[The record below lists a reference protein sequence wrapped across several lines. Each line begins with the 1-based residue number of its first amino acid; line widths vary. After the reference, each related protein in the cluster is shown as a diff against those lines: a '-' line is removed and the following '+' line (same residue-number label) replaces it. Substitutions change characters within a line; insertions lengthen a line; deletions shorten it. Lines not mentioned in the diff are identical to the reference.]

1 MAGIPSHLM
10 FPRNGGS
17 DSIRSTV
24 SLGYTAPFAS
34 GIVVCVGSD
43 GVLRPYGSCNP
54 NDPILGIVERLH
66 PPMNTEVDVVLS
78 GVVNLDI
85 LEAGKTYY
93 LAKDG
98 TLVEEGVLPVVQ
110 GIAKGKGIF
119 TRPCAGAHTHAGAPV
134 GTMMPLWATEV
145 PFGWL
150 ECNGSLINSKDY
162 PALFAATFSNH
173 ESIKVRTVS
182 GSESILV
189 FAYNGKIPPSTIL
202 NLSTHGLVTVM
213 SSNQGLLT
221 VTSTKPF
228 TLLQTA
234 PNSLQEL
241 TLADPN
247 DFFLPAK
254 AEPSL
259 KWIVK
264 T

>member
-1 MAGIPSHLM
+1 MPALPAHLM
-10 FPRNGGS
+10 LPQNGGS

-24 SLGYTAPFAS
+24 SLGFTAPFAS

-43 GVLRPYGSCNP
+43 GVLRPYGSCHPSN
-54 NDPILGIVERLH
+54 PILGIVERLH

-78 GVVNLDI
+78 GVVNLEFI
-85 LEAGKTYY
+85 EAGKTYF
-93 LAKDG
+93 LKDDG
-98 TLVEEGVLPVVQ
+98 TIGSEGTVPVLQ
-110 GIAKGKGIF
+110 GVGKGRGIF
-119 TRPCAGAHTHAGAPV
+119 TRPCAGAHTHAGVPAGAIV
-134 GTMMPLWATEV
+134 PLWSSDV
-145 PFGWL
+145 PLRWL
-150 ECNGSLINSKDY
+150 ECDGSLINSKDY

-173 ESIKVRTVS
+173 ESIKVRTVN

-241 TLADPN
+241 TPADPN
-247 DFFLPAK
+247 DFVLPAK

>member
-1 MAGIPSHLM
+1 MPVIPTHLM
-10 FPRNGGS
+10 LPRNGGS

-24 SLGYTAPFAS
+24 SLGFTAPFAS

-43 GVLRPYGSCNP
+43 GVLRSYGSCHP
-54 NDPILGIVERLH
+54 SDPILGIVERLH

-78 GVVNLDI
+78 GVVNLDT

-98 TLVEEGVLPVVQ
+98 TLTEEGVLPVVQ
-110 GIAKGKGIF
+110 GIAEGRGIF
-119 TRPCAGAHTHAGAPV
+119 TRPCAGTHTYAGAPT
-134 GTMMPLWATEV
+134 GAMMPVWSFDV
-145 PFGWL
+145 PLGWL
-150 ECNGSLINSKDY
+150 ECDGSLVNSKEY
-162 PALFAATFSNH
+162 PALFMVSFGNH
-173 ESIKVRTVS
+173 ESIKVKTVS

-189 FAYNGKIPPSTIL
+189 FAYNGKIPVSTVL
-202 NLSTHGLVTVM
+202 NLSAHGLVTVM
-213 SSNQGLLT
+213 SCGQGLLT
-221 VTSTKPF
+221 VTSSNPF

-241 TLADPN
+241 TPADPN
-247 DFFLPAK
+247 DFFLPTK
-254 AEPSL
+254 TESPL

>member
-24 SLGYTAPFAS
+24 SLGYTAPFAF

-78 GVVNLDI
+78 GVVNLDT

-110 GIAKGKGIF
+110 GIAKGRGIF
-119 TRPCAGAHTHAGAPV
+119 TRPCAGAHTHAGTPV
-134 GTMMPLWATEV
+134 GTMMPIWGSEV

-150 ECNGSLINSKDY
+150 ECNGSMINSNDY
-162 PALFAATFSNH
+162 PALFTLSFGSH
-173 ESIKVRTVS
+173 ESIKVKTIS
-182 GSESILV
+182 GSDSILV
-189 FAYNGKIPPSTIL
+189 FAYDGKIPANTVL
-202 NLSTHGLVTVM
+202 NLSAHGLVTVM
-213 SSNQGLLT
+213 FCGQGLLT
-221 VTSTKPF
+221 VTSIKPF
-228 TLLQTA
+228 SLLQTA

-241 TLADPN
+241 TPADPN
-247 DFFLPAK
+247 DFFLPMK
-254 AEPSL
+254 SEPPF

>member
-43 GVLRPYGSCNP
+43 GVLRPYGFCNP
-54 NDPILGIVERLH
+54 NDPILGIVEKLH
-66 PPMNTEVDVVLS
+66 LPSNTEVDVVLS
-78 GVVNLDI
+78 GVVNLDT

-98 TLVEEGVLPVVQ
+98 TLAEEGILPVIQ
-110 GIAKGKGIF
+110 GIAKGRGIF
-119 TRPCAGAHTHAGAPV
+119 TRPCAGAHTHTGAPT
-134 GTMMPLWATEV
+134 GAMMPLWATEV

-150 ECNGSLINSKDY
+150 ECNGSLFNSKDY
-162 PALFAATFSNH
+162 PALFAASFGNH
-173 ESIKVRTVS
+173 ESIKVKTIS
-182 GSESILV
+182 GSNSILV
-189 FAYNGKIPPSTIL
+189 FAYDGKIPANTVL
-202 NLSTHGLVTVM
+202 NLSAHGLVTVM
-213 SSNQGLLT
+213 SCRQGLLT
-221 VTSTKPF
+221 VTSAKSF
-228 TLLQTA
+228 SLLQTA

-241 TLADPN
+241 IPADQN
-247 DFFLPAK
+247 DFFLPMK
-254 AEPSL
+254 SELPF

>member
-78 GVVNLDI
+78 GVVNLDT

-110 GIAKGKGIF
+110 GIAKGRGIF
-119 TRPCAGAHTHAGAPV
+119 TRPCAGAHTHAGAPTGV
-134 GTMMPLWATEV
+134 MMPIWATEV

-162 PALFAATFSNH
+162 PALFAASFGNH
-173 ESIKVRTVS
+173 ESIKVRTMS
-182 GSESILV
+182 GSDSILV
-189 FAYNGKIPPSTIL
+189 FAYDGKIPPNTML
-202 NLSTHGLVTVM
+202 NLSAHGLVTVM
-213 SSNQGLLT
+213 ACGQGLLT
-221 VTSTKPF
+221 VSSSKPF
-228 TLLQTA
+228 SLLQTA
-234 PNSLQEL
+234 PNALQEL
-241 TLADPN
+241 IPADPN
-247 DFFLPAK
+247 DFFLPIRT
-254 AEPSL
+254 ELPL

>member
-1 MAGIPSHLM
+1 MPALPPHLLL
-10 FPRNGGS
+10 PRNGGS

-24 SLGYTAPFAS
+24 SLGFSAPFAS

-66 PPMNTEVDVVLS
+66 PPMNAEVDIVLS
-78 GVVNLDI
+78 GVVNLDT
-85 LEAGKTYY
+85 LEAGKTYC
-93 LAKDG
+93 LAKNG
-98 TLVEEGVLPVVQ
+98 TLAEEGVLPVVQ

-134 GTMMPLWATEV
+134 GTMMSLWATEV

-162 PALFAATFSNH
+162 PALFTLSFGSH
-173 ESIKVRTVS
+173 ESIKVKTIS
-182 GSESILV
+182 GSDSILV
-189 FAYNGKIPPSTIL
+189 FAYDGKIPANTVL
-202 NLSTHGLVTVM
+202 NLSAHGLVTVM
-213 SSNQGLLT
+213 SCGQGLLA
-221 VTSTKPF
+221 VTSIKPF
-228 TLLQTA
+228 SLLQTA

-241 TLADPN
+241 TPADPN
-247 DFFLPAK
+247 DFFLPTK
-254 AEPSL
+254 SELSF